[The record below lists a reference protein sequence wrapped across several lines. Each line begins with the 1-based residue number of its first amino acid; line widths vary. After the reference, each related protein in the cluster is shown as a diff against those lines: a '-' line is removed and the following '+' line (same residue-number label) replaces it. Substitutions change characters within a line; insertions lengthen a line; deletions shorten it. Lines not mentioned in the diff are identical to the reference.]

1 MGMFDGSLTRW
12 LGKPAPAR
20 GGSKS
25 AGPNSVQ
32 FVASQQGNA
41 SVQSGSAHAVRKDLI
56 KMVMR
61 ECLQRNG
68 IPDAWLG
75 AELLRASNPKREPGI
90 HVRLLVRQWQPRL
103 LQHAVAL
110 EADLHQRLLV
120 LDPQADTWVTGFS
133 WQFALDDASACP
145 PLPRAGTWTTP
156 LPAAAATESAP
167 PKAADAVVPESAPGD
182 IIAGPVVI
190 PKSEDD
196 VRADLERLLAL
207 RDDDVRRHV
216 VGSEDGFAP
225 TRPVSL

>member
-32 FVASQQGNA
+32 FVASQQGA

-75 AELLRASNPKREPGI
+75 AELLRASNSKREHGI

-120 LDPQADTWVTGFS
+120 LDPLADNWLTGFS
-133 WQFALDDASACP
+133 WQFVLDDASACP
-145 PLPRAGTWTTP
+145 PLPRAGTWTAP
-156 LPAAAATESAP
+156 LAAADTAPRADTPAAET
-167 PKAADAVVPESAPGD
+167 APGD

-216 VGSEDGFAP
+216 AGAEDGFAP

>member
-32 FVASQQGNA
+32 FVASHQGQ
-41 SVQSGSAHAVRKDLI
+41 STQSGSAHAVRKDLL
-56 KMVMR
+56 KMVLR

-68 IPDAWLG
+68 IPEAWLG

-103 LQHAVAL
+103 LQHAVSL
-110 EADLHQRLLV
+110 ERDLHQRLLL
-120 LDPQADTWVTGFS
+120 LDPLADNWLTGFS
-133 WQFALDDASACP
+133 WQFVLEDTSACP
-145 PLPRAGTWTTP
+145 PLPRAGTWMTP
-156 LPAAAATESAP
+156 VAAAEGAA
-167 PKAADAVVPESAPGD
+167 PKAESPVPETAPGD

-207 RDDDVRRHV
+207 RDDDVKRHV
-216 VGSEDGFAP
+216 VGEDGFAP

>member
-32 FVASQQGNA
+32 FVASQQGA

-110 EADLHQRLLV
+110 EQDLHQRLLV
-120 LDPQADTWVTGFS
+120 LDPQADTWLTGFS
-133 WQFALDDASACP
+133 WQFALDDTSACP
-145 PLPRAGTWTTP
+145 ALPRAGTWTAP
-156 LPAAAATESAP
+156 VAAAGSAAPGKTEAAT
-167 PKAADAVVPESAPGD
+167 PETAPGD

-216 VGSEDGFAP
+216 VGAEDGFAP